1 MLSGLTKVCFSY
13 FLSICVHN
21 QKLLYKH
28 VTIASQSLIPISLLT
43 VTLRFD
49 ESFLSE
55 HSKTRNV
62 DCWQR
67 LCGKPMNMTLIFP
80 KLIKRDS
87 WEDKKTKDV
96 TRCSSVQFRLLSL
109 ALCRCLSRWAWLAWR
124 LLSRFLCLSLSLYS
138 KLEDIMNE
146 NSRKYEWSSQAS
158 QNMFR
163 RSGRSYGNQ
172 ALCLTKRGDHSF
184 SRQKNLVPRIQN
196 SHCTHRL
203 PQIFHWYACGA
214 DGQLFVVRSRDYQ
227 IFWDG

>member
-146 NSRKYEWSSQAS
+146 NSRKYECKNNFCQLIQKKKNFFLLWVDFAEHVNICVARTNDLRYAKCIINYSS
-158 QNMFR
+158 FH
-163 RSGRSYGNQ
+163 
-172 ALCLTKRGDHSF
+172 ALTWQK
-184 SRQKNLVPRIQN
+184 SRERKQ
-196 SHCTHRL
+196 TTT
-203 PQIFHWYACGA
+203 
-214 DGQLFVVRSRDYQ
+214 
-227 IFWDG
+227 